1 MQKERIIV
9 DDKNRQHI
17 TSIYCHKLLDNM
29 DFDTLYNFAYQMLV
43 DNKSGLTNKMLEE
56 QIAEYQLLDSSKQ
69 HIAGFRHWR
78 TNFCNSSYTNS
89 LG

>member
-9 DDKNRQHI
+9 DEKNRQDI
-17 TSIYCHKLLDNM
+17 TSVYCRRLLDDM

-56 QIAEYQLLDSSKQ
+56 QIVDYYPDLLE
-69 HIAGFRHWR
+69 
-78 TNFCNSSYTNS
+78 N
-89 LG
+89 